1 MLKEVDKLQD
11 NALHVLWT
19 VPAIAKKEK
28 KKKKKE
34 ACVSVCGG
42 ASHLLSYLIPSTME
56 TQDGPYN
63 SSCGPA

>member
-11 NALHVLWT
+11 NALQVSWT
-19 VPAIAKKEK
+19 VPAIA
-28 KKKKKE
+28 KKKKE